1 MTVSPTTGRGD
12 ALDRVRR
19 ENETLYA
26 VIKTVSSSLALDR
39 VLAGIVEIATDAT
52 ACHACFIYFM
62 KEERLVL
69 QAASPRY
76 AHLVGELEWGIDEG
90 LTGWV
95 ARTRTP
101 EFIRERAMEDPRM
114 KYIPELEEERFQS
127 MVAVP
132 LLYRSGAVIGVIVLH
147 TEAPREFD
155 DDVLKFLVHT
165 ASLAAGAI
173 ENAQLYEETRRR
185 VDELTTLTRLSQSLA
200 AVTLREDLHD
210 AVTRGAREL
219 LGADSCQ
226 IWRLDAEAD
235 ELLLAAA
242 DPPEPEGRAPR
253 PGRAALLL
261 DMVRRERRGA
271 APRSDVDDGE
281 RLLVAPLAA
290 GDEQLGLLCCGVSG
304 RSFGEE
310 DAELLRAVANQTAV
324 GLKKAELIERLT
336 AENIVKDM
344 FEALAAGSVKT
355 AEAKAGEARCDLSRP
370 HVFLHVERAPEAAGE
385 TDPREETPWPELAG
399 RVQARLRRLYRRAFF
414 DARHDSL
421 RALVPLPALDAGAA
435 EQLRLACEGLGA
447 DLGVDIGLSD
457 TERGAASA
465 RRRMREAA
473 DAARIARSLAA
484 EWRGRLVRAPRR
496 IPLPR
501 EPRARGGSARPLRAG
516 GGGADR
522 VRPRT
527 QRAARRHPRAL
538 PRRALQRGRQRP
550 RPLHPSEHGAP
561 AARADPADHEARP
574 AGGGPPVAGAG
585 AQGRAAAAGARG
597 DRRVRSALGASAP
610 AAHRQPDPED
620 GVADDVREKH
630 EQDPPR
636 LDQDG
641 VLLRPQLDDREV
653 AQAEERQEKDDRHL
667 SDHEE
672 EDHDRGHPI
681 AGGAGR

>member
-1 MTVSPTTGRGD
+1 MTVSPVTGRGN

-26 VIKTVSSSLALDR
+26 VIKTVSSSLALER

-52 ACHACFIYFM
+52 GCHACFIYFLNGD
-62 KEERLVL
+62 RLVL

-76 AHLVGELEWGIDEG
+76 SHLVGELGWGIDEG

-114 KYIPELEEERFQS
+114 KYVPELEEERFQS

-132 LLYRSGAVIGVIVLH
+132 LLYRSGAVIGVVVLH

-185 VDELTTLTRLSQSLA
+185 VDALTTLTRLSQALA

-219 LGADSCQ
+219 LGADTCQ
-226 IWRLDAEAD
+226 IWRLDPEAD
-235 ELLLAAA
+235 ELVLAAA
-242 DPPEPEGRAPR
+242 DPPEPEGRAQR

-261 DMVRRERRGA
+261 DMVRREWRSERGD

-290 GDEQLGLLCCGVSG
+290 GDEQLGLLCCGVAG
-304 RSFGEE
+304 RSFEEE
-310 DAELLRAVANQTAV
+310 DSELLRAVANQTAV

-355 AEAKAGEARCDLSRP
+355 AEAKAGEARCDLTRP
-370 HVFLHVERAPEAAGE
+370 HVFLHVERAPAAGGGKRR
-385 TDPREETPWPELAG
+385 PAGREEKPWPELAG

-421 RALVPLPALDAGAA
+421 RGLIPLPALDTGAA
-435 EQLRLACEGLGA
+435 EQLRLACEELGA

-457 TERGAASA
+457 AERGAASA

-484 EWRGRLVRAPRR
+484 
-496 IPLPR
+496 
-501 EPRARGGSARPLRAG
+501 
-516 GGGADR
+516 GGGAVSYERLGAYRYLVNLELDEAPRDR
-522 VRPRT
+522 YGQAVAALIDYDRDRNARLVDT
-527 QRAARRHPRAL
+527 LERYLAARCSVAASARAL
-538 PRRALQRGRQRP
+538 YIHPNTVRQRLE
-550 RPLHPSEHGAP
+550 RIQQITKLDLREEDLLSLELALKV
-561 AARADPADHEARP
+561 ARL
-574 AGGGPPVAGAG
+574 
-585 AQGRAAAAGARG
+585 
-597 DRRVRSALGASAP
+597 RRVR
-610 AAHRQPDPED
+610 
-620 GVADDVREKH
+620 
-630 EQDPPR
+630 
-636 LDQDG
+636 
-641 VLLRPQLDDREV
+641 
-653 AQAEERQEKDDRHL
+653 EETGE
-667 SDHEE
+667 
-672 EDHDRGHPI
+672 
-681 AGGAGR
+681 